1 MTTLRVALVARP
13 VPGRQGLRP
22 GDLVAAHYLLA
33 RGDRHGVARIP
44 FAERVAAAGAAGFA
58 GIGVQPPDYARSKA
72 SGLTDRAMAEVLAR
86 NDVVLA
92 EIDGAPWWPSDSSI
106 VSAQDE
112 VLRVGERFNVR
123 LLNAAMPTIEGDG
136 PTDADLAASLARLAD
151 RAASIG
157 MLVGFEFLP
166 WTSVRDVVHAHAIV
180 SLASRPNLGVTVD
193 VWHHSVSGVGSQ
205 ALAAVPGSDI
215 VSVQVTDG
223 VRDASLSP
231 LAETMVGRRLPGE
244 GELPVVE
251 VLRTLHAIGVRTP
264 YSVEIVS
271 LPHRHLPLEEWAV
284 LAAGRVREAADQ
296 AGVSRD

>member
-1 MTTLRVALVARP
+1 VS
-13 VPGRQGLRP
+13 LRP

-33 RGDRHGVARIP
+33 RCDGEGVARIP

-58 GIGVQPPDYARSKA
+58 GIGVQPADYARSKA
-72 SGLTDRAMAEVLAR
+72 NGLTDRAMAEVLAR

-106 VSAQDE
+106 ASTQDD
-112 VLRVGERFNVR
+112 VLRVGERFGVR

-136 PTDADLAASLARLAD
+136 PTDADLAAALARLAD

-166 WTSVRDVVHAHAIV
+166 WTSVRDAVHAHSIV

-193 VWHHSVSGVGSQ
+193 VWHHSVSGVDTQG
-205 ALAAVPGSDI
+205 LAGVPGREI

-223 VRDASLSP
+223 VRDPSLSP
-231 LAETMVGRRLPGE
+231 LAETMVGRRLPGD

-251 VLRTLHAIGVRTP
+251 VLRTLLAIGVTTP

-271 LPHRHLPLEEWAV
+271 LPHRHLPLVEWAV
-284 LAAGRVREAADQ
+284 LAASSVREAVGQ
-296 AGVSRD
+296 AGAPSD

>member
-1 MTTLRVALVARP
+1 
-13 VPGRQGLRP
+13 LRP

-33 RGDRHGVARIP
+33 RCDRNGVARIP
-44 FAERVAAAGAAGFA
+44 FTDRVEAAGAAGFA
-58 GIGVQPPDYARSKA
+58 GIGVQPADYARSKA
-72 SGLTDRAMAEVLAR
+72 NGLSDGAMAEVLAR
-86 NDVVLA
+86 NDVELA
-92 EIDGAPWWPSDSSI
+92 EIDGAPWWPCDSSI

-112 VLRVGERFNVR
+112 VLRVGERFSVR

-136 PTDADLAASLARLAD
+136 PTDADLAAGLARLAD
-151 RAASIG
+151 RAASVG

-166 WTSVRDVVHAHAIV
+166 WTPVRDVVHAHAIV
-180 SLASRPNLGVTVD
+180 SLASRSNLGVTVD
-193 VWHHSVSGVGSQ
+193 VWHHSVSGDVTQG
-205 ALAAVPGSDI
+205 LAGIPASDI

-271 LPHRHLPLEEWAV
+271 LPHRHLPLDDWAA
-284 LAAGRVREAADQ
+284 LAAGSVRRAAAEAAAFAD
-296 AGVSRD
+296 